1 MLAKNVKATR
11 AFRPPALSLTSI
23 ASMLAPTE
31 GGFVSR
37 KKAFPMQKKFLTIQS
52 KIALLAG
59 LCLLLVVGL
68 LMSLSLY
75 QTHKS
80 SQQVAEA
87 SSEMLAEAAKEHMQ
101 ALGKVQAMQV
111 QRTFMQT
118 HEFGQGLSRY
128 LLYLRQLQHQGT
140 LTRPQLRQ
148 ALSTQLH
155 QALIDK
161 PDLLGLYVIFEP
173 DALDGADSGFVD
185 KADLGSNE
193 TGRFSQYWVQGKPGE
208 LQAVIGD
215 EGLLANTEPG
225 PSGAPYNAF
234 YTCARDTRQ
243 ACVLEPYFDE
253 ASGSRK
259 LVTSVAFPLLE
270 NGKVIAVVGLD
281 INLAALQKNSEASA
295 LQLFDGHGQISIVS
309 PRGVISANSQDVSLL
324 GQPMDNAEVM
334 DALRQGQPKV
344 FVDPQQIKVLEPLAP
359 IAGAAPWGV
368 LVGVPQEVLLAPVIT
383 LQKDLD
389 ARGVQSTALEL
400 LLGGGSALLGLL
412 LIWYTAQRITRPLQV
427 LTRVMEDISLGEGD
441 LTRRLQVQSR
451 DEIGQLATA
460 FNRFVE
466 RIHQSMREV
475 SSAALGV
482 NQGARRVLDASN
494 SSLSNF
500 DDQSTRTNSVAAAIN
515 QLGAAAQEI
524 AHNASDASHQAS
536 SARQQAEDGRQV
548 VQRTIEVMN
557 ELSGKIRTSCA
568 NIEVLNDKTVNIGQ
582 ILEVIK
588 GISQQTNL
596 LALNA
601 AIEAARAGEA
611 GRGFAVVADEVR
623 SLAGRTQTSAL
634 EIQQMIEE
642 LQVGARDSVT
652 TMTES
657 QQHSE
662 ESVSIANLAGT
673 RLGSVTQRIGEI
685 DNVNQSVAAATE
697 EQTAVV
703 EALNVDITQ
712 INTLNQQG
720 VENLQSTLRACT
732 ELEQQAARLNQ
743 LVGSFRI

>member
-1 MLAKNVKATR
+1 MH
-11 AFRPPALSLTSI
+11 
-23 ASMLAPTE
+23 
-31 GGFVSR
+31 
-37 KKAFPMQKKFLTIQS
+37 KKFLTIQS
-52 KIALLAG
+52 KITLLAG

-68 LMSLSLY
+68 LMGLSLY
-75 QTHKS
+75 QTHQS
-80 SQQVAEA
+80 SQQVARA
-87 SSEMLAEAAKEHMQ
+87 SSEMLADAAKEHMQ

-128 LLYLRQLQHQGT
+128 LLYLRQLQHQGS
-140 LTRPQLRQ
+140 LTRQQLRQ
-148 ALSTQLH
+148 ELSTQLH

-173 DALDGADSGFVD
+173 DALDGADASFVD
-185 KADLGSNE
+185 QAATGSNE
-193 TGRFSQYWVQGKPGE
+193 TGRFSLYWVQSKPGE

-215 EGLLANTEPG
+215 ESLLANTSPG

-243 ACVLEPYFDE
+243 VCVLEPYFDE

-259 LVTSVAFPLLE
+259 LVTSIAFPLMD
-270 NGKVIAVVGLD
+270 NDKVIAVVGLD
-281 INLAALQKNSEASA
+281 INLAALQQNSEASA
-295 LQLFDGHGQISIVS
+295 HQLFDGNGQISIVS
-309 PRGVISANSQDVSLL
+309 PHGVISANSQDVSRL
-324 GQPMDNAEVM
+324 GQPLDSPDVM
-334 DALRQGQPKV
+334 DALRQGRPTV
-344 FVDPQQIKVLEPLAP
+344 FVDQQQIKVLEPLAP

-368 LVGVPQEVLLAPVIT
+368 LVGVPQEVLLAPVTT
-383 LQKDLD
+383 LQKELD
-389 ARGVQSTALEL
+389 AQGVQSTALEL

-412 LIWYTAQRITRPLQV
+412 LIWYTAFRITRPLQV

-441 LTRRLQVQSR
+441 LTRRLEVQSR

-466 RIHQSMREV
+466 RIHQSIREV

-482 NQGARRVLDASN
+482 NEVAKRVLLASN
-494 SSLSNF
+494 SSMSNF
-500 DDQSTRTNSVAAAIN
+500 DEQSTRTHSVAAAIN
-515 QLGAAAQEI
+515 ELGAAAQEI
-524 AHNASDASHQAS
+524 ASNASNASQQAS
-536 SARQQAEDGRQV
+536 AARQQAEDGRQV
-548 VQRTIEVMN
+548 VERTIQVMN
-557 ELSGKIRTSCA
+557 ELSGKISASCV

-662 ESVSIANLAGT
+662 ESVSIANLAGK

-685 DNVNQSVAAATE
+685 DSVNQSVAAATE

-703 EALNVDITQ
+703 EALNVDITE

-720 VENLQSTLRACT
+720 VENLHSTLQACT
-732 ELEQQAARLNQ
+732 ELERQADRLNQ

>member
-1 MLAKNVKATR
+1 MH
-11 AFRPPALSLTSI
+11 
-23 ASMLAPTE
+23 
-31 GGFVSR
+31 
-37 KKAFPMQKKFLTIQS
+37 KKFLTIQS

-68 LMSLSLY
+68 LMGLSLY
-75 QTHKS
+75 QTHQS
-80 SQQVAEA
+80 SQQVARA
-87 SSEMLAEAAKEHMQ
+87 SSEMLANAAREHMQ

-118 HEFGQGLSRY
+118 HEYGQGLSRY
-128 LLYLRQLQHQGT
+128 LLYLRQLQHQGN

-173 DALDGADSGFVD
+173 DALDGADASFVD
-185 KADLGSNE
+185 QAVMGSNE
-193 TGRFSQYWVQGKPGE
+193 TGRFSLYWVQSKPGE

-215 EGLLANTEPG
+215 EALLANTSPG

-234 YTCARDTRQ
+234 YTCARDSRK

-259 LVTSVAFPLLE
+259 LVTSIAFPLID

-281 INLAALQKNSEASA
+281 INLAALQQNSEASA
-295 LQLFDGHGQISIVS
+295 LQLFDGNGQISIVS
-309 PRGVISANSQDVSLL
+309 PRGVISANSQDVSRL
-324 GQPMDNAEVM
+324 GQPLENAEVM
-334 DALRQGQPKV
+334 DTLRQGQPKV
-344 FVDPQQIKVLEPLAP
+344 FVDRQQINVLEPLAP
-359 IAGAAPWGV
+359 IAGAVPWGV
-368 LVGVPQEVLLAPVIT
+368 LVGVPQDVLLAPVTT
-383 LQKDLD
+383 LQKALD
-389 ARGVQSTALEL
+389 AQGLQSTALEL
-400 LLGGGSALLGLL
+400 LLGGGSALLGLV
-412 LIWYTAQRITRPLQV
+412 LIWYAAYRITRPLQL

-441 LTRRLQVQSR
+441 LTRRLAVQSR

-466 RIHQSMREV
+466 RIHHSIREV
-475 SSAALGV
+475 SSAATGV
-482 NQGARRVLDASN
+482 NEGAKRVLLATH
-494 SSLSNF
+494 SSMSNF
-500 DDQSTRTNSVAAAIN
+500 DEQSIRTNSVAAAIN
-515 QLGAAAQEI
+515 ELGAAAQEI
-524 AHNASDASHQAS
+524 ATNASDASQQAS
-536 SARQQAEDGRQV
+536 AARQQAEDGRQV
-548 VQRTIEVMN
+548 VERTIQVMN
-557 ELSGKIRTSCA
+557 ELSGKISASCV
-568 NIEVLNDKTVNIGQ
+568 NIEVLNSKTVNIGQ

-623 SLAGRTQTSAL
+623 SLAGRTQTSAA
-634 EIQQMIEE
+634 EIQQMIEA
-642 LQVGARDSVT
+642 LQIGARESVT

-662 ESVSIANLAGT
+662 ESVNIANLAGK

-697 EQTAVV
+697 EQTSVV
-703 EALNVDITQ
+703 EALNVDITE

-732 ELEQQAARLNQ
+732 ELEREAGRLNQ

>member
-1 MLAKNVKATR
+1 MH
-11 AFRPPALSLTSI
+11 
-23 ASMLAPTE
+23 
-31 GGFVSR
+31 
-37 KKAFPMQKKFLTIQS
+37 KKFLTIQS

-68 LMSLSLY
+68 LMGLSLY
-75 QTHKS
+75 QTHQS
-80 SQQVAEA
+80 SQQVARA
-87 SSEMLAEAAKEHMQ
+87 SSEMLANAAREHMQ

-118 HEFGQGLSRY
+118 HEYGQGLSRY
-128 LLYLRQLQHQGT
+128 LLYLRQLQHEGN

-173 DALDGADSGFVD
+173 DALDGADASFVNQ
-185 KADLGSNE
+185 ASMGSNE
-193 TGRFSQYWVQGKPGE
+193 TGRFSQYWVQSKPGE

-215 EGLLANTEPG
+215 EALLANTSPG

-234 YTCARDTRQ
+234 YTCARDSRK

-259 LVTSVAFPLLE
+259 LVTSIAFPLMD
-270 NGKVIAVVGLD
+270 NDKVIAVVGLD
-281 INLAALQKNSEASA
+281 INLAALQQNSVASA
-295 LQLFDGHGQISIVS
+295 LQLFDGNGQISIVS
-309 PRGVISANSQDVSLL
+309 PRGVISANSQDVTRL
-324 GQPMDNAEVM
+324 GQPLENAEVM
-334 DALRQGQPKV
+334 DTLRQGSPKV
-344 FVDPQQIKVLEPLAP
+344 FVDRQQINVLEPLAP
-359 IAGAAPWGV
+359 IAGAVPWGV
-368 LVGVPQEVLLAPVIT
+368 LVGVPQEVLLAPVTT
-383 LQKDLD
+383 LQNELD
-389 ARGVQSTALEL
+389 AQGVQSTALEL

-412 LIWYTAQRITRPLQV
+412 LIWYTAQRITRPLLV

-466 RIHQSMREV
+466 RIHKSIREV
-475 SSAALGV
+475 SSAAQGV
-482 NQGARRVLDASN
+482 NEGARRVLDASN

-500 DDQSTRTNSVAAAIN
+500 DDQSSRTNSVAAAIN

-524 AHNASDASHQAS
+524 ALNASDASQQAS
-536 SARQQAEDGRQV
+536 SARQQTEDGRQV

-557 ELSGKIRTSCA
+557 DLSGKISESCA
-568 NIEVLNDKTVNIGQ
+568 NIEALNDKTVNIGQ

-623 SLAGRTQTSAL
+623 SLAGRTQTSTL

-642 LQVGARDSVT
+642 LQVGARESVT

-657 QQHSE
+657 QRHSE
-662 ESVSIANLAGT
+662 ESVSIANLAGS
-673 RLGSVTQRIGEI
+673 RLDSVTQRIGEI
-685 DNVNQSVAAATE
+685 DIVNQSVAAATE

-703 EALNVDITQ
+703 EALNVDITR

-732 ELEQQAARLNQ
+732 ELEQQARRLNQ
-743 LVGSFRI
+743 LVGSFRT

>member
-1 MLAKNVKATR
+1 
-11 AFRPPALSLTSI
+11 
-23 ASMLAPTE
+23 
-31 GGFVSR
+31 
-37 KKAFPMQKKFLTIQS
+37 MQKKFLTIQS

-68 LMSLSLY
+68 LMGLSLY

-80 SQQVAEA
+80 SRQVAEA
-87 SSEMLAEAAKEHMQ
+87 SSEMLADAAKEHMQ

-128 LLYLRQLQHQGT
+128 LLYLRQLRHQGT

-173 DALDGADSGFVD
+173 DALDGADAGFVD

-193 TGRFSQYWVQGKPGE
+193 TGRFSLYWVQSKPGE

-309 PRGVISANSQDVSLL
+309 PRGVISANSQDVSRL
-324 GQPMDNAEVM
+324 GQPMDSAEVM
-334 DALRQGQPKV
+334 DTLRQGQPKV

-368 LVGVPQEVLLAPVIT
+368 LVGVPQDVLLAPVT
-383 LQKDLD
+383 SLQKQLD
-389 ARGVQSTALEL
+389 AQGVQSTALEL

-466 RIHQSMREV
+466 RIHQTIREV

-482 NQGARRVLDASN
+482 NEGARRVLEASN

-500 DDQSTRTNSVAAAIN
+500 DDQSTRTNTVAAAIN

-524 AHNASDASHQAS
+524 AHNASDASLQAS
-536 SARQQAEDGRQV
+536 NARQQAEDGRQV

-557 ELSGKIRTSCA
+557 ALSGKIRASCTH
-568 NIEVLNDKTVNIGQ
+568 IEVLNDKTVNIGL

-703 EALNVDITQ
+703 EALNVDIIQ

>member
-1 MLAKNVKATR
+1 MH
-11 AFRPPALSLTSI
+11 
-23 ASMLAPTE
+23 
-31 GGFVSR
+31 
-37 KKAFPMQKKFLTIQS
+37 KKILTIQS

-68 LMSLSLY
+68 LMGLSLY
-75 QTHKS
+75 QTHQS
-80 SQQVAEA
+80 SQQVAQA
-87 SSEMLAEAAKEHMQ
+87 SSEMLANAAKEHMQ
-101 ALGKVQAMQV
+101 ALGKLQALQV

-118 HEFGQGLSRY
+118 HEYGQGLSRY
-128 LLYLRQLQHQGT
+128 LLYLRQLRYQGS
-140 LTRPQLRQ
+140 LTRQQLRQ
-148 ALSTQLH
+148 ELSTQLR
-155 QALIDK
+155 QSLIDK

-173 DALDGADSGFVD
+173 NELDGADAGFVD
-185 KADLGSNE
+185 QAALGSNE
-193 TGRFSQYWVQGKPGE
+193 TGRFSLYWVQNKPGE

-215 EGLLANTEPG
+215 ESLLANTAPG

-234 YTCARDTRQ
+234 YTCARDTQ
-243 ACVLEPYFDE
+243 KTCVLEPYFDE

-259 LVTSVAFPLLE
+259 WVTSIAFPLME

-281 INLAALQKNSEASA
+281 INLAALQHNSETSA

-309 PRGVISANSQDVSLL
+309 PHGVISANSQDVSRL
-324 GQPMDNAEVM
+324 GQPISTVMPDGSEVM
-334 DALRQGQPKV
+334 DALRQGQTKV
-344 FVDPQQIKVLEPLAP
+344 FVDPQQIKVLEPLPP

-368 LVGVPQEVLLAPVIT
+368 LVGVPQEVLLAPVNT
-383 LQKDLD
+383 MQHELD
-389 ARGVQSTALEL
+389 AQGAQSTMREL

-412 LIWYTAQRITRPLQV
+412 LIWYTAFRITRPLQV

-441 LTRRLQVQSR
+441 LTRRLEVQSR

-466 RIHQSMREV
+466 RIHQSIREV
-475 SSAALGV
+475 SSAAIGV
-482 NQGARRVLDASN
+482 NEVAKRVLEASH
-494 SSLSNF
+494 SSMSNF
-500 DDQSTRTNSVAAAIN
+500 DEQSVRTNSVASAIN
-515 QLGAAAQEI
+515 ELGAAAQEI
-524 AHNASDASHQAS
+524 ANNASDASQQAS
-536 SARQQAEDGRQV
+536 AARQQGQDGRQV
-548 VQRTIEVMN
+548 LERTIQLMN
-557 ELSGKIRTSCA
+557 ELSAKISKSCA
-568 NIEVLNDKTVNIGQ
+568 NIEVLNGKTVNIGK

-623 SLAGRTQTSAL
+623 SLAYRTQDSAQ

-662 ESVSIANLAGT
+662 ESVSIANLAGE
-673 RLGSVTQRIGEI
+673 RLGSVTQRISDI

-703 EALNVDITQ
+703 EALNVDITE

-720 VENLQSTLRACT
+720 VENLQSTLQACT
-732 ELEQQAARLNQ
+732 ELEQQADRLNQ

>member
-1 MLAKNVKATR
+1 
-11 AFRPPALSLTSI
+11 
-23 ASMLAPTE
+23 
-31 GGFVSR
+31 
-37 KKAFPMQKKFLTIQS
+37 MQKRFLTIQS

-68 LMSLSLY
+68 LMGLSLY

-80 SQQVAEA
+80 SQQVAAA
-87 SSEMLAEAAKEHMQ
+87 SGDMLADAAKEHMQ

-128 LLYLRQLQHQGT
+128 LLYLRQLQHQGH
-140 LTRPQLRQ
+140 LSRQQLRQ
-148 ALSTQLH
+148 ELSTQLH

-173 DALDGADSGFVD
+173 DALDGADAGFAD

-193 TGRFSQYWVQGKPGE
+193 TGRFSLYWVQSKPGE

-295 LQLFDGHGQISIVS
+295 LELFDGHGQISIVS
-309 PRGVISANSQDVSLL
+309 PRGVISADSQDINRL
-324 GQPMDNAEVM
+324 GQPMDNTEVM

-344 FVDPQQIKVLEPLAP
+344 FVDPQQIKVLEPLPP

-368 LVGVPQEVLLAPVIT
+368 LVGVPQDVLLAPVTT
-383 LQKDLD
+383 LQKELD
-389 ARGVQSTALEL
+389 AQGVQSTALEL

-466 RIHQSMREV
+466 RIHHSIREV

-482 NQGARRVLDASN
+482 NEGARRVLDASN

-500 DDQSTRTNSVAAAIN
+500 DDQSSRTNSVAAAIN

-536 SARQQAEDGRQV
+536 AARQQAEDGRQV

-557 ELSGKIRTSCA
+557 ELSGKISASCA

-623 SLAGRTQTSAL
+623 SLAGRTQASAQ

-642 LQVGARDSVT
+642 LQVGARDSVI

-662 ESVSIANLAGT
+662 ESVTIANLAGT

-720 VENLQSTLRACT
+720 VENLQATLRACT
-732 ELEQQAARLNQ
+732 ELEQQAGRLNQ

>member
-1 MLAKNVKATR
+1 MHN
-11 AFRPPALSLTSI
+11 
-23 ASMLAPTE
+23 
-31 GGFVSR
+31 
-37 KKAFPMQKKFLTIQS
+37 KFLTIQS

-59 LCLLLVVGL
+59 LCLLLVVAL
-68 LMSLSLY
+68 LMGLALY
-75 QTHKS
+75 QSHES
-80 SQQVAEA
+80 RQQVAQA
-87 SSEMLAEAAKEHMQ
+87 SSDMLADAAREHMQ

-111 QRTFMQT
+111 QRTFNQT
-118 HEFGQGLSRY
+118 QEYGQGLSRY

-140 LTRPQLRQ
+140 LTRQQLRQELNTQLRQ
-148 ALSTQLH
+148 ALNE
-155 QALIDK
+155 K
-161 PDLLGLYVIFEP
+161 PDMLGLYVIFEP
-173 DALDGADSGFVD
+173 DALDGDDTAFID

-193 TGRFSQYWVQGKPGE
+193 KGRFSVYWVQGKPGE

-234 YTCARDTRQ
+234 YTCARDSRQ

-259 LVTSVAFPLLE
+259 LVTSIAFPLLD

-281 INLAALQKNSEASA
+281 INLAALQQNSEASA
-295 LQLFDGHGQISIVS
+295 RQLFDGQGQISIVS
-309 PRGVISANSQDVSLL
+309 PRGVISADSRDMARL
-324 GQPMDNAEVM
+324 GQTLDNNEVM
-334 DALRQGQPKV
+334 AALRQGQPKV
-344 FVDPQQIKVLEPLAP
+344 FADRQQIEVLEPLAP
-359 IAGAAPWGV
+359 IAGSAPWGV
-368 LVGVPQEVLLAPVIT
+368 LVGVPQDALLAPVTT
-383 LQKDLD
+383 LQSHLEV
-389 ARGVQSTALEL
+389 RGVQSTALSL
-400 LLGGGSALLGLL
+400 LLGGGSALLGLT
-412 LIWYTAQRITRPLQV
+412 LIWYAAYRITRPLQV

-441 LTRRLQVQSR
+441 LTRRLTVQSR

-466 RIHQSMREV
+466 RIHHSIREV

-482 NQGARRVLDASN
+482 NEGAKRVLLASN
-494 SSLSNF
+494 SSLSNV
-500 DDQSTRTNSVAAAIN
+500 DEQSTRTNSVAAAIN

-524 AHNASDASHQAS
+524 AHNASDASQQAS
-536 SARQQAEDGRQV
+536 AARQQAEDGRQV
-548 VQRTIEVMN
+548 VERTIEVMN
-557 ELSGKIRTSCA
+557 ELSAKISDSCA
-568 NIEVLNDKTVNIGQ
+568 NIEVLNTKTVDIGQ

-623 SLAGRTQTSAL
+623 SLAGRTQTSAAQ
-634 EIQQMIEE
+634 IQQMIEA
-642 LQVGARDSVT
+642 LQIGARESVS

-662 ESVSIANLAGT
+662 QSVTIANLAGT

-697 EQTAVV
+697 EQTSVV
-703 EALNVDITQ
+703 EALNVDITE
-712 INTLNQQG
+712 INTLNQRG

-732 ELEQQAARLNQ
+732 ELEREAGRLHE

>member
-1 MLAKNVKATR
+1 MH
-11 AFRPPALSLTSI
+11 
-23 ASMLAPTE
+23 
-31 GGFVSR
+31 
-37 KKAFPMQKKFLTIQS
+37 KKFLTIQS

-68 LMSLSLY
+68 LMGLSLY
-75 QTHKS
+75 QTHRS

-87 SSEMLAEAAKEHMQ
+87 SSEMLANAAKEHMQ

-118 HEFGQGLSRY
+118 HEYGQGLSRY
-128 LLYLRQLQHQGT
+128 LLYLRQLQHQGN

-148 ALSTQLH
+148 ELSTQLH

-173 DALDGADSGFVD
+173 DALDGADAGFVD
-185 KADLGSNE
+185 QAAMGSNE
-193 TGRFSQYWVQGKPGE
+193 TGRFSLYWVQSKPGE

-215 EGLLANTEPG
+215 EALLANTSPG

-234 YTCARDTRQ
+234 YTCARDTRK

-259 LVTSVAFPLLE
+259 LVTGIAFPLLDHD
-270 NGKVIAVVGLD
+270 KVIAVVGLD
-281 INLAALQKNSEASA
+281 INLAALQQNSEVSA
-295 LQLFDGHGQISIVS
+295 LQLFDGNGQISIVS
-309 PRGVISANSQDVSLL
+309 PRGVISANSQDVSRL
-324 GQPMDNAEVM
+324 GQPLDNVEVM
-334 DALRQGQPKV
+334 DTLRQGQPKV
-344 FVDPQQIKVLEPLAP
+344 FVDQQQIKVLEPLAP
-359 IAGAAPWGV
+359 IVDAAPWGV
-368 LVGVPQEVLLAPVIT
+368 LVGVPQNVLLAPVTT
-383 LQKDLD
+383 LQQELD
-389 ARGVQSTALEL
+389 AQAVRSTALEL
-400 LLGGGSALLGLL
+400 LLGGGSALLGLV
-412 LIWYTAQRITRPLQV
+412 LIWYAAYRITRPLQL
-427 LTRVMEDISLGEGD
+427 LTRVMEDISRGEGD
-441 LTRRLQVQSR
+441 LTRRLAVQSR

-466 RIHQSMREV
+466 RIHHSIREV

-482 NQGARRVLDASN
+482 NEGAKRVLLASN
-494 SSLSNF
+494 ASLSNF
-500 DDQSTRTNSVAAAIN
+500 DEQSTRTNSVAAAIN
-515 QLGAAAQEI
+515 ELGAAAQEI
-524 AHNASDASHQAS
+524 ANNASDASQQAS
-536 SARQQAEDGRQV
+536 AARQQAEDGRQV
-548 VQRTIEVMN
+548 VERTIEVMN
-557 ELSGKIRTSCA
+557 ELSGKISASCV
-568 NIEVLNDKTVNIGQ
+568 NIEALNSKTVNIGQ

-623 SLAGRTQTSAL
+623 SLAGRTQTSAA
-634 EIQQMIEE
+634 EIQQMIEA
-642 LQVGARDSVT
+642 LQVGARESVT

-697 EQTAVV
+697 EQTSVV
-703 EALNVDITQ
+703 EALNVDITE

-720 VENLQSTLRACT
+720 VENLQSTLQACT
-732 ELEQQAARLNQ
+732 ELEREAGRLNQ

>member
-1 MLAKNVKATR
+1 
-11 AFRPPALSLTSI
+11 
-23 ASMLAPTE
+23 
-31 GGFVSR
+31 
-37 KKAFPMQKKFLTIQS
+37 MQKKFLTIQS

-80 SQQVAEA
+80 SQQVAQA
-87 SSEMLAEAAKEHMQ
+87 SSEMLADAGKEHMQ

-140 LTRPQLRQ
+140 LTRQQLRQ
-148 ALSTQLH
+148 ELSTQLH

-173 DALDGADSGFVD
+173 DALDGADASFAD

-193 TGRFSQYWVQGKPGE
+193 TGRFSLYWVQSKPGE

-215 EGLLANTEPG
+215 EGLLKNTEPG

-309 PRGVISANSQDVSLL
+309 PRGVISANSQDVSRL
-324 GQPMDNAEVM
+324 GQPMDSAEVM
-334 DALRQGQPKV
+334 DALRRGLGQGQSKV

-359 IAGAAPWGV
+359 IAGATPWGV
-368 LVGVPQEVLLAPVIT
+368 LVGVPQEVLLAPVTT
-383 LQKDLD
+383 LQKELD
-389 ARGVQSTALEL
+389 AQGVQSTALEL

-466 RIHQSMREV
+466 RIHQSIREV

-500 DDQSTRTNSVAAAIN
+500 DDQSARTNSVAAAIN

-536 SARQQAEDGRQV
+536 AARQQAEDGRQV

-557 ELSGKIRTSCA
+557 ELSGKISASCA

-623 SLAGRTQTSAL
+623 SLAGRTQASAL

-642 LQVGARDSVT
+642 LQVGARNSVT

-662 ESVSIANLAGT
+662 QSVNIANLAGT

-732 ELEQQAARLNQ
+732 ALEQQAGRLNQ
-743 LVGSFRI
+743 LVGSFRL

>member
-1 MLAKNVKATR
+1 MH
-11 AFRPPALSLTSI
+11 
-23 ASMLAPTE
+23 
-31 GGFVSR
+31 
-37 KKAFPMQKKFLTIQS
+37 KKFLTIQS

-68 LMSLSLY
+68 LMGLSLY
-75 QTHKS
+75 QTHRS

-87 SSEMLAEAAKEHMQ
+87 SSEMLANAAKEHMQ

-118 HEFGQGLSRY
+118 HEYGQGLSRY
-128 LLYLRQLQHQGT
+128 LLYLRQLQHQGN

-148 ALSTQLH
+148 ELSTQLH

-173 DALDGADSGFVD
+173 DALDGADAGFVD
-185 KADLGSNE
+185 QAAMGSNE
-193 TGRFSQYWVQGKPGE
+193 TGRFSLYWVQSKPGE

-215 EGLLANTEPG
+215 EALLANTSPG

-234 YTCARDTRQ
+234 YTCARDTRK

-259 LVTSVAFPLLE
+259 LVTSIAFPLLDHD
-270 NGKVIAVVGLD
+270 KVIAVVGLD
-281 INLAALQKNSEASA
+281 INLAALQQNSEASA
-295 LQLFDGHGQISIVS
+295 LQLFDSNGQISIVS
-309 PRGVISANSQDVSLL
+309 PRGVISANSQDVSRL
-324 GQPMDNAEVM
+324 GQPLDNVEVM
-334 DALRQGQPKV
+334 DTLRQGQPKV
-344 FVDPQQIKVLEPLAP
+344 FVDQQQIKVLEPLAP
-359 IAGAAPWGV
+359 IVGAAPWGV
-368 LVGVPQEVLLAPVIT
+368 LVGVPQNVLLAPVTT
-383 LQKDLD
+383 LQQELD
-389 ARGVQSTALEL
+389 AQAVRSTALEL
-400 LLGGGSALLGLL
+400 LLGGGSALLGLV
-412 LIWYTAQRITRPLQV
+412 LIWYAAYRITRPLQL

-441 LTRRLQVQSR
+441 LTRRLAVQSR

-466 RIHQSMREV
+466 RIHHSIREV

-482 NQGARRVLDASN
+482 NEGAKRVLLASN
-494 SSLSNF
+494 ASLSNF
-500 DDQSTRTNSVAAAIN
+500 DEQSTRTNSVAAAIN
-515 QLGAAAQEI
+515 ELGAAAQEI
-524 AHNASDASHQAS
+524 ANNASDASQQAS
-536 SARQQAEDGRQV
+536 AARQQAEDGRQV
-548 VQRTIEVMN
+548 VERTIEVMN
-557 ELSGKIRTSCA
+557 ELSGKISASCV
-568 NIEVLNDKTVNIGQ
+568 NIEALNSKTVNIGQ

-623 SLAGRTQTSAL
+623 SLAGRTQTSAA
-634 EIQQMIEE
+634 EIQQMIEA
-642 LQVGARDSVT
+642 LQVGARESVT

-697 EQTAVV
+697 EQTSVV
-703 EALNVDITQ
+703 EALNVDITE

-720 VENLQSTLRACT
+720 VENLQSTLQACT
-732 ELEQQAARLNQ
+732 ELEREAGRLNQ

>member
-1 MLAKNVKATR
+1 MHKT
-11 AFRPPALSLTSI
+11 
-23 ASMLAPTE
+23 
-31 GGFVSR
+31 
-37 KKAFPMQKKFLTIQS
+37 FLTIQS

-68 LMSLSLY
+68 LMGLSLY

-80 SQQVAEA
+80 SQQVAQA
-87 SSEMLAEAAKEHMQ
+87 SSEMLADAAKEHMQ
-101 ALGKVQAMQV
+101 ALSKVQAMQV

-140 LTRPQLRQ
+140 LPRQQLRQ
-148 ALSTQLH
+148 ELTTQLH
-155 QALIDK
+155 QALIVK

-173 DALDGADSGFVD
+173 DALDGADAGFVNNT
-185 KADLGSNE
+185 DLGSNE
-193 TGRFSQYWVQGKPGE
+193 KGRFSLYWVQSKPGE

-281 INLAALQKNSEASA
+281 LNLAALQKNSETSA
-295 LQLFDGHGQISIVS
+295 QQLFDGHGQISIVS
-309 PRGVISANSQDVSLL
+309 PRGVISANSHDVSRL
-324 GQPMDNAEVM
+324 GQPMDSTDVM
-334 DALRQGQPKV
+334 DALHQGQPKV

-368 LVGVPQEVLLAPVIT
+368 LVGVPQEVLLAPVTT
-383 LQKDLD
+383 LQKELD
-389 ARGVQSTALEL
+389 AQGVQSTALEL

-482 NQGARRVLDASN
+482 NQGARRVLEASN

-524 AHNASDASHQAS
+524 AHNASDASQQAS
-536 SARQQAEDGRQV
+536 NARQQAEDGRQV
-548 VQRTIEVMN
+548 VERTIEVMN

-568 NIEVLNDKTVNIGQ
+568 NIEVLNGKTVNIGQ

-662 ESVSIANLAGT
+662 ESVNIANLAGT

>member
-1 MLAKNVKATR
+1 MHRT
-11 AFRPPALSLTSI
+11 
-23 ASMLAPTE
+23 
-31 GGFVSR
+31 
-37 KKAFPMQKKFLTIQS
+37 FLTIQS

-68 LMSLSLY
+68 LMGLSLY

-80 SQQVAEA
+80 SQQVAQA
-87 SSEMLAEAAKEHMQ
+87 SGDMLANAAREHMQ
-101 ALGKVQAMQV
+101 ALGTVQAMQV

-118 HEFGQGLSRY
+118 HEYGQGLSRY
-128 LLYLRQLQHQGT
+128 LLYLRQLQQQGS
-140 LTRPQLRQ
+140 LTRQQLRQ
-148 ALSTQLH
+148 ELSTQLH

-173 DALDGADSGFVD
+173 GGLDGADADFVNQTE
-185 KADLGSNE
+185 LGSNE
-193 TGRFSQYWVQGKPGE
+193 TGRFALYWVQSKPGE

-259 LVTSVAFPLLE
+259 LVTSVAFPLME

-281 INLAALQKNSEASA
+281 INLAALQQNSEASA
-295 LQLFDGHGQISIVS
+295 RELFDGNGQISIVS
-309 PRGVISANSQDVSLL
+309 PRGVISANSQDVGRL
-324 GQPMDNAEVM
+324 GQPMDNVEVM
-334 DALRQGQPKV
+334 DSLRQGQPTV
-344 FVDPQQIKVLEPLAP
+344 FVDARQITVLEPLSP

-368 LVGVPQEVLLAPVIT
+368 LVGVPQNVLLAPVTT
-383 LQKDLD
+383 LQKELD
-389 ARGVQSTALEL
+389 VQGVQSTALEL
-400 LLGGGSALLGLL
+400 LLGGGSALLGLM

-466 RIHQSMREV
+466 RIHHSIREV

-482 NQGARRVLDASN
+482 NEGARRVLDASN

-524 AHNASDASHQAS
+524 AHNASDASQQAS

-557 ELSGKIRTSCA
+557 ELSGKISASCA

-623 SLAGRTQTSAL
+623 SLAGRTQASAL

-642 LQVGARDSVT
+642 LQVGARESVT

-657 QQHSE
+657 QRHSE
-662 ESVSIANLAGT
+662 ESVTIANLAGS

-703 EALNVDITQ
+703 EALNVDIIQ

-720 VENLQSTLRACT
+720 VENLQATLRACT
-732 ELEQQAARLNQ
+732 ELEQQAGRLNQ

>member
-1 MLAKNVKATR
+1 
-11 AFRPPALSLTSI
+11 
-23 ASMLAPTE
+23 
-31 GGFVSR
+31 
-37 KKAFPMQKKFLTIQS
+37 MQKKFLTIQS

-68 LMSLSLY
+68 LMGLSLY
-75 QTHKS
+75 QTHQS

-87 SSEMLAEAAKEHMQ
+87 SSEMLANAAKEHMQ

-118 HEFGQGLSRY
+118 HEYGQGLSRY
-128 LLYLRQLQHQGT
+128 LLYLRQLQHQGH

-148 ALSTQLH
+148 ELSTQLR

-185 KADLGSNE
+185 QAAMGSNE
-193 TGRFSQYWVQGKPGE
+193 TGRFSLYWVQSKPGE

-215 EGLLANTEPG
+215 EGLLANTSPG

-234 YTCARDTRQ
+234 YTCARDTAK

-259 LVTSVAFPLLE
+259 LVTSIAFPLMD

-281 INLAALQKNSEASA
+281 INLAALQQNSEASA
-295 LQLFDGHGQISIVS
+295 RQLFDGNGQISIVS
-309 PRGVISANSQDVSLL
+309 PRGVISANSQDVSRL
-324 GQPMDNAEVM
+324 GQPLDNAEVM
-334 DALRQGQPKV
+334 DTLRQGQPKV
-344 FVDPQQIKVLEPLAP
+344 FVDSQQIKVLEPLAP

-368 LVGVPQEVLLAPVIT
+368 LVGVPQDVLLAPVTT
-383 LQKDLD
+383 LQKELD
-389 ARGVQSTALEL
+389 AQGVQSTALEL
-400 LLGGGSALLGLL
+400 LLGGGSALLGLA
-412 LIWYTAQRITRPLQV
+412 LIWYAAYRITRPLQL

-441 LTRRLQVQSR
+441 LTRRLTVQSR

-466 RIHQSMREV
+466 RIHHSIREV

-482 NQGARRVLDASN
+482 NEGAKRVLSASN
-494 SSLSNF
+494 SSMSNF
-500 DDQSTRTNSVAAAIN
+500 DEQSTRTNSVAAAIN

-524 AHNASDASHQAS
+524 ATNASDASQQAS
-536 SARQQAEDGRQV
+536 AARQQAEDGRQV
-548 VQRTIEVMN
+548 VERTIQVMN
-557 ELSGKIRTSCA
+557 ELSGKISASCA
-568 NIEVLNDKTVNIGQ
+568 NIEVLNTKTVNIGQ

-623 SLAGRTQTSAL
+623 SLAGRTQTSAA

-642 LQVGARDSVT
+642 LQVGARESVT

-657 QQHSE
+657 QHHSQ

-697 EQTAVV
+697 EQTSVV
-703 EALNVDITQ
+703 EALNVDITE

-732 ELEQQAARLNQ
+732 ELEREAGRLNQ

>member
-1 MLAKNVKATR
+1 MHRT
-11 AFRPPALSLTSI
+11 
-23 ASMLAPTE
+23 
-31 GGFVSR
+31 
-37 KKAFPMQKKFLTIQS
+37 FLTIQS

-68 LMSLSLY
+68 LMGLSLY

-80 SQQVAEA
+80 SQQVAQA
-87 SSEMLAEAAKEHMQ
+87 SGDMLANAAREHMQ
-101 ALGKVQAMQV
+101 ALGTVQAMQV

-118 HEFGQGLSRY
+118 HEYGQGLSRY
-128 LLYLRQLQHQGT
+128 LLYLRQLQQQGS
-140 LTRPQLRQ
+140 LTRQQLRQ
-148 ALSTQLH
+148 ELSTQLH

-173 DALDGADSGFVD
+173 GGLDGADADFVYQ
-185 KADLGSNE
+185 AGLGSNE
-193 TGRFSQYWVQGKPGE
+193 TGRFSQYWVQSKPGE

-259 LVTSVAFPLLE
+259 LVTSVAFPLME

-281 INLAALQKNSEASA
+281 INLAALQQNSEASA
-295 LQLFDGHGQISIVS
+295 RELFDGNGQISIVS
-309 PRGVISANSQDVSLL
+309 PRGVISANSQDVGRL

-334 DALRQGQPKV
+334 DSLRQGQPKV
-344 FVDPQQIKVLEPLAP
+344 FVDARQIKVLEPLSP

-368 LVGVPQEVLLAPVIT
+368 LVGVPQNVLLAPVTT
-383 LQKDLD
+383 LQKELD
-389 ARGVQSTALEL
+389 AQGVQSTALEL

-466 RIHQSMREV
+466 RIHHSIREV

-482 NQGARRVLDASN
+482 NEGARRVLDASN

-524 AHNASDASHQAS
+524 AHNASDASQQAS

-557 ELSGKIRTSCA
+557 ELSGKISASCA

-623 SLAGRTQTSAL
+623 SLAGRTQASAL

-642 LQVGARDSVT
+642 LQVGARESVT

-657 QQHSE
+657 QRHSE
-662 ESVSIANLAGT
+662 ESVTIANLAGS

-703 EALNVDITQ
+703 EALNVDIIQ

-720 VENLQSTLRACT
+720 VENLQATLRACT
-732 ELEQQAARLNQ
+732 ELEQQAGRLNQ

>member
-1 MLAKNVKATR
+1 MHLN
-11 AFRPPALSLTSI
+11 L
-23 ASMLAPTE
+23 
-31 GGFVSR
+31 
-37 KKAFPMQKKFLTIQS
+37 LTIRR
-52 KIALLAG
+52 KITLLAG
-59 LCLLLVVGL
+59 LCLVLVVAL
-68 LMSLSLY
+68 LMGLSLY
-75 QTHKS
+75 QTHQS
-80 SQQVAEA
+80 SQHVATA
-87 SSEMLAEAAKEHMQ
+87 SGEMLAKAAREHMQ
-101 ALGKVQAMQV
+101 ALGNVQAMHV

-118 HEFGQGLSRY
+118 HEYGQGLSRY
-128 LLYLRQLQHQGT
+128 LLYLRQLQQQGR
-140 LTRPQLRQ
+140 LDRAQLRQ
-148 ALSTQLH
+148 QLSDQLH

-173 DALDGADSGFVD
+173 DALDGGDAGF
-185 KADLGSNE
+185 ANQAELGSNE
-193 TGRFSQYWVQGKPGE
+193 TGRFAQYWVQGKPGE

-215 EGLLANTEPG
+215 EGLLANTAPG

-234 YTCARDTRQ
+234 YTCARDSRQ

-253 ASGSRK
+253 ASGTRK
-259 LVTSVAFPLLE
+259 LVTSIAFPLLE

-281 INLAALQKNSEASA
+281 INLAALQQNSEASA
-295 LQLFDGHGQISIVS
+295 RQLFDGSGQISIIS
-309 PRGVISANSQDVSLL
+309 PRGVISANSQDASRL
-324 GQPMDNAEVM
+324 GQPMDNREVL
-334 DALRQGQPKV
+334 DSLKQGQATV
-344 FVDPQQIKVLEPLAP
+344 LVDAQQIKVLEPLAP
-359 IAGAAPWGV
+359 IPGAAPWGV
-368 LVGVPQEVLLAPVIT
+368 LVGVPQGVLLAPVT
-383 LQKDLD
+383 SLRTALD
-389 ARGVQSTALEL
+389 DQAVKSTVLEL

-412 LIWYTAQRITRPLQV
+412 LIGYTAQRITGPLQE

-441 LTRRLQVQSR
+441 LTRRLHVQSR

-466 RIHQSMREV
+466 RIQQSMREV
-475 SSAALGV
+475 SSAAQGV
-482 NQGARRVLDASN
+482 NAGAQRVLLASN
-494 SSLSNF
+494 SSLENF
-500 DDQSTRTNSVAAAIN
+500 DDQSSRTSSVAAAIN

-524 AHNASDASHQAS
+524 ARNASDASHQAS
-536 SARQQAEDGRQV
+536 NARQQAEDGRQV
-548 VQRTIEVMN
+548 VQRTIEVMH
-557 ELSGKIRTSCA
+557 ELSGKISASCA
-568 NIEVLNDKTVNIGQ
+568 NIEVLNDKTVDIGQ

-634 EIQQMIEE
+634 EIQQMIEA
-642 LQVGARDSVT
+642 LQIGAQQSVA

-662 ESVSIANLAGT
+662 ESVNIANLAGT

-703 EALNVDITQ
+703 EALNVDIIQ

-720 VENLQSTLRACT
+720 VENLQATLRACT
-732 ELEQQAARLNQ
+732 ELEQQAGRLNQ

>member
-1 MLAKNVKATR
+1 MHR
-11 AFRPPALSLTSI
+11 
-23 ASMLAPTE
+23 
-31 GGFVSR
+31 
-37 KKAFPMQKKFLTIQS
+37 KFLTIQS
-52 KIALLAG
+52 KITLLAG
-59 LCLLLVVGL
+59 LCLVLVVGL
-68 LMSLSLY
+68 LMGLSLY
-75 QTHKS
+75 QTHQS
-80 SQQVAEA
+80 SQQVARA
-87 SSEMLAEAAKEHMQ
+87 SSDMLADAAKEHMQ

-128 LLYLRQLQHQGT
+128 LLYLRQLQQQGT
-140 LTRPQLRQ
+140 LTRPQLRHE
-148 ALSTQLH
+148 LSTQLQ

-173 DALDGADSGFVD
+173 DALDGADAGFAA
-185 KADLGSNE
+185 KPDLGSNE
-193 TGRFSQYWVQGKPGE
+193 TGRFSLYWVQSKPGE

-295 LQLFDGHGQISIVS
+295 LQLFDGQGQISIVS
-309 PRGVISANSQDVSLL
+309 PRGVISASSQDADRH
-324 GQPMDNAEVM
+324 GHPMDNAQVM
-334 DALRQGQPKV
+334 DAQRQGQPKV
-344 FVDPQQIKVLEPLAP
+344 FVDPQQIKVLEPLPP

-368 LVGVPQEVLLAPVIT
+368 LVGVPQAVLLAPVAS
-383 LQKDLD
+383 LQQQLD
-389 ARGVQSTALEL
+389 AQGMQSTALEL

-412 LIWYTAQRITRPLQV
+412 LIGYAARRITRPLQV

-466 RIHQSMREV
+466 RIHQSIREV

-482 NQGARRVLDASN
+482 NEGARRVLDASH

-500 DDQSTRTNSVAAAIN
+500 DDQASRTNSVAAAIN

-524 AHNASDASHQAS
+524 AHNACGASQQAS
-536 SARQQAEDGRQV
+536 CARQQAEDGRQV

-557 ELSGKIRTSCA
+557 ELSGKISASCS

-623 SLAGRTQTSAL
+623 SLAGRTQASAL
-634 EIQQMIEE
+634 QIQQMIEE

-662 ESVSIANLAGT
+662 ESVTIANLAGT
-673 RLGSVTQRIGEI
+673 RLSSVTQRIGEI

-703 EALNVDITQ
+703 EALNVDITR

-720 VENLQSTLRACT
+720 VENLQATLRACT

>member
-1 MLAKNVKATR
+1 MPLPPMEKGFSNAQKIPHDPEQDRPARRPLPGVGGGLADGPVALPDAPKQPASGPRPAATCSPT
-11 AFRPPALSLTSI
+11 RPRNTCRPWAKCRPCKCN
-23 ASMLAPTE
+23 APSCRPTNTARDYR
-31 GGFVSR
+31 GICC
-37 KKAFPMQKKFLTIQS
+37 T
-52 KIALLAG
+52 
-59 LCLLLVVGL
+59 C
-68 LMSLSLY
+68 
-75 QTHKS
+75 
-80 SQQVAEA
+80 
-87 SSEMLAEAAKEHMQ
+87 
-101 ALGKVQAMQV
+101 
-111 QRTFMQT
+111 
-118 HEFGQGLSRY
+118 
-128 LLYLRQLQHQGT
+128 RQLQHQGN
-140 LTRPQLRQ
+140 LTRQQLRQ
-148 ALSTQLH
+148 ELSTQLH

-173 DALDGADSGFVD
+173 DALDGADAGFAD
-185 KADLGSNE
+185 KPDLGSNE
-193 TGRFSQYWVQGKPGE
+193 TGRFSLYWVQSKPGE

-281 INLAALQKNSEASA
+281 INLAALQQNSEASA

-309 PRGVISANSQDVSLL
+309 PRGVISANSQDVSRL
-324 GQPMDNAEVM
+324 GQPMDNAQVM

-344 FVDPQQIKVLEPLAP
+344 FVDPQQIKVLEPLPP

-368 LVGVPQEVLLAPVIT
+368 LVGVPQDVLLAPVTT
-383 LQKDLD
+383 LQKQLD
-389 ARGVQSTALEL
+389 AQGVQSTALEL

-466 RIHQSMREV
+466 RIHHSIREV

-482 NQGARRVLDASN
+482 NEGARRVLDASN

-524 AHNASDASHQAS
+524 AHNASDASQQAS

-557 ELSGKIRTSCA
+557 ELSGKISASCA

-662 ESVSIANLAGT
+662 ESVTIANLAGT
-673 RLGSVTQRIGEI
+673 RLSSVTQRIGEI

-720 VENLQSTLRACT
+720 VENLQATLRACT

>member
-1 MLAKNVKATR
+1 
-11 AFRPPALSLTSI
+11 
-23 ASMLAPTE
+23 
-31 GGFVSR
+31 
-37 KKAFPMQKKFLTIQS
+37 MQTKFLTIQS

-59 LCLLLVVGL
+59 LCLLLVVAL
-68 LMSLSLY
+68 LMGLSLY
-75 QTHKS
+75 QTHQS
-80 SQQVAEA
+80 SRQVAEA
-87 SSEMLAEAAKEHMQ
+87 SGEMLADAAKEHMQ

-111 QRTFMQT
+111 ERTFMQT

-128 LLYLRQLQHQGT
+128 LLYLRQLQQQGN

-148 ALSTQLH
+148 ELSTQLH

-173 DALDGADSGFVD
+173 DALDGADASFVD
-185 KADLGSNE
+185 KAELGSNE
-193 TGRFSQYWVQGKPGE
+193 KGRFSLYWVQGKPGE

-234 YTCARDTRQ
+234 YTCARDSRQ

-295 LQLFDGHGQISIVS
+295 QQLFDGHGQISIVS
-309 PRGVISANSQDVSLL
+309 PRGVISANSQDVSRL
-324 GQPMDNAEVM
+324 GQPMDSSDVM

-368 LVGVPQEVLLAPVIT
+368 LVGVPQEVLLAPVAT
-383 LQKDLD
+383 LQKELD
-389 ARGVQSTALEL
+389 AQGVQSTALEL

-466 RIHQSMREV
+466 RIHHSIREV
-475 SSAALGV
+475 ASAALGV
-482 NQGARRVLDASN
+482 NEGARRVLEASN

-524 AHNASDASHQAS
+524 AHNASDASQQAS
-536 SARQQAEDGRQV
+536 AARQQAEDGRQV

-557 ELSGKIRTSCA
+557 ELSGKISASCA

-623 SLAGRTQTSAL
+623 SLAGCTQTSAL

-642 LQVGARDSVT
+642 LQIGARDSVT

-662 ESVSIANLAGT
+662 ESVTIANLAGT

>member
-1 MLAKNVKATR
+1 MHRT
-11 AFRPPALSLTSI
+11 
-23 ASMLAPTE
+23 
-31 GGFVSR
+31 
-37 KKAFPMQKKFLTIQS
+37 FLTIQS

-68 LMSLSLY
+68 LMGLSLY

-87 SSEMLAEAAKEHMQ
+87 SGDMLANAAREHMQ

-118 HEFGQGLSRY
+118 HEYGQGLSRY
-128 LLYLRQLQHQGT
+128 LLYLRKLQQQGS
-140 LTRPQLRQ
+140 LSRHQLRQ
-148 ALSTQLH
+148 ELSTQLH

-173 DALDGADSGFVD
+173 GGLDGADADFV
-185 KADLGSNE
+185 KQAELGSNE
-193 TGRFSQYWVQGKPGE
+193 TGRFALYWVQSKPGE

-259 LVTSVAFPLLE
+259 LVTSVAFPLIE

-281 INLAALQKNSEASA
+281 INLAALQQNSEASA
-295 LQLFDGHGQISIVS
+295 LELFDGNGQISIVS
-309 PRGVISANSQDVSLL
+309 PRGVISANSQDVGRL

-334 DALRQGQPKV
+334 DSLRQGRPKV
-344 FVDPQQIKVLEPLAP
+344 FVDARQIKVLEPLSP
-359 IAGAAPWGV
+359 IAGAAAWGV
-368 LVGVPQEVLLAPVIT
+368 LVGVPQNVLLAPVTT
-383 LQKDLD
+383 LQKELD
-389 ARGVQSTALEL
+389 AQGVQSTALEL

-466 RIHQSMREV
+466 RIHHSIREV

-482 NQGARRVLDASN
+482 NEGARRVLDASN

-524 AHNASDASHQAS
+524 AHNASDASQQAS

-557 ELSGKIRTSCA
+557 ELSGKISASCA

-623 SLAGRTQTSAL
+623 SLAGRTQASAL

-642 LQVGARDSVT
+642 LQVGARESVT

-657 QQHSE
+657 QRHSE
-662 ESVSIANLAGT
+662 ESVTIANLAGS

-703 EALNVDITQ
+703 EALNVDIIQ

-720 VENLQSTLRACT
+720 VENLQATLRACT
-732 ELEQQAARLNQ
+732 ELEQQAGRLNQ

>member
-1 MLAKNVKATR
+1 MH
-11 AFRPPALSLTSI
+11 
-23 ASMLAPTE
+23 
-31 GGFVSR
+31 
-37 KKAFPMQKKFLTIQS
+37 KKFLTIQS

-68 LMSLSLY
+68 LMGLSLY
-75 QTHKS
+75 QTHRS

-87 SSEMLAEAAKEHMQ
+87 SSEMLANAAKEHMQ

-118 HEFGQGLSRY
+118 HEYGQGLSRY
-128 LLYLRQLQHQGT
+128 LLYLRQLQHQGN

-148 ALSTQLH
+148 ELSTQLH

-173 DALDGADSGFVD
+173 DALDGADAGFVD
-185 KADLGSNE
+185 QAAMGSNE
-193 TGRFSQYWVQGKPGE
+193 TGRFSLYWVQSKPGE

-215 EGLLANTEPG
+215 EALLANTSPG

-234 YTCARDTRQ
+234 YTCARDTRK

-259 LVTSVAFPLLE
+259 LVTSIAFPLLDHD
-270 NGKVIAVVGLD
+270 KVIAVVGLD
-281 INLAALQKNSEASA
+281 INLAALQQNSEASA
-295 LQLFDGHGQISIVS
+295 RQLFDGNGQISIVS
-309 PRGVISANSQDVSLL
+309 PRGVISANSQDVSRL
-324 GQPMDNAEVM
+324 GQPLDNVEVM
-334 DALRQGQPKV
+334 DTLRQGQPKV
-344 FVDPQQIKVLEPLAP
+344 FVDQQQIKVLEPLAP
-359 IAGAAPWGV
+359 IVGAAPWGV
-368 LVGVPQEVLLAPVIT
+368 LVGVPQNVLLAPVTT
-383 LQKDLD
+383 LQQELD
-389 ARGVQSTALEL
+389 AQAVRSTALEL
-400 LLGGGSALLGLL
+400 LLGGGSALLGLV
-412 LIWYTAQRITRPLQV
+412 LIWYAAYRITRPLQL
-427 LTRVMEDISLGEGD
+427 LTRVMEDISRGEGD
-441 LTRRLQVQSR
+441 LTRRLAVQSR

-466 RIHQSMREV
+466 RIHHSIREV

-482 NQGARRVLDASN
+482 NEGAKRVLLASN
-494 SSLSNF
+494 ASLSNF
-500 DDQSTRTNSVAAAIN
+500 DEQSTRTNSVAAAIN
-515 QLGAAAQEI
+515 ELGAAAQEI
-524 AHNASDASHQAS
+524 ANNASDASQQAS
-536 SARQQAEDGRQV
+536 AARQQAEDGRQV
-548 VQRTIEVMN
+548 VERTIEVMN
-557 ELSGKIRTSCA
+557 ELSGKISASCV
-568 NIEVLNDKTVNIGQ
+568 NIEALNSKTVNIGQ

-623 SLAGRTQTSAL
+623 SLAGRTQTSAA
-634 EIQQMIEE
+634 EIQQMIEA
-642 LQVGARDSVT
+642 LQIGARESVT

-697 EQTAVV
+697 EQTSVV
-703 EALNVDITQ
+703 EALNVDITE

-720 VENLQSTLRACT
+720 VENLQSTLQACT
-732 ELEQQAARLNQ
+732 ELEREAGRLNQ

>member
-1 MLAKNVKATR
+1 MPIKR
-11 AFRPPALSLTSI
+11 
-23 ASMLAPTE
+23 
-31 GGFVSR
+31 
-37 KKAFPMQKKFLTIQS
+37 LTIQS
-52 KIALLAG
+52 KITLLAG

-68 LMSLSLY
+68 LMGLSLY
-75 QTHKS
+75 QTHQS
-80 SQQVAEA
+80 REQVDQA
-87 SSEMLAEAAKEHMQ
+87 STAMLANAAKEHMQ
-101 ALGKVQAMQV
+101 ALAKLQAMQV

-118 HEFGQGLSRY
+118 HDYGQGLSRY
-128 LLYLRQLQHQGT
+128 LLYLRQLHAKGS
-140 LTRPQLRQ
+140 LTRQQLREQ
-148 ALSTQLH
+148 LVTQVH

-173 DALDGADSGFVD
+173 DALDGADQDF
-185 KADLGSNE
+185 ANQPALGSNDS
-193 TGRFSQYWVQGKPGE
+193 GRFTLYWVQSQPGD

-215 EGLLANTEPG
+215 EALLANTAPG

-234 YTCARDTRQ
+234 YTCARDSRQ

-253 ASGSRK
+253 SSGSRK

-281 INLAALQKNSEASA
+281 INLADLQRNSEASA
-295 LQLFDGHGQISIVS
+295 QQLFDGQGQISIVS
-309 PRGVISANSQDVSLL
+309 PLGVTAANSQDISRL
-324 GQPMDNAEVM
+324 GEPA
-334 DALRQGQPKV
+334 QGNS
-344 FVDPQQIKVLEPLAP
+344 VDPQQVNVLEPLAP
-359 IAGAAPWGV
+359 ISGAAPWSV
-368 LVGVPQEVLLAPVIT
+368 VVSVPRAVLLAPVT
-383 LQKDLD
+383 ALQHELD
-389 ARGVQSTALEL
+389 EQSARSKLLEL

-412 LIWYTAQRITRPLQV
+412 LIGYTAFRITRPLHV

-441 LTRRLQVQSR
+441 LTRRLHVHSE
-451 DEIGQLATA
+451 DELGQLATA

-466 RIHQSMREV
+466 RIHQSIREV

-482 NQGARRVLDASN
+482 NEGAKRVLMASN
-494 SSLSNF
+494 SSLRNS
-500 DDQSTRTNSVAAAIN
+500 DEQALRTNSVAAAIN

-524 AHNASDASHQAS
+524 ASNAAVASQQAS
-536 SARQQAEDGRQV
+536 AARQQASDGHEV
-548 VQRTIEVMN
+548 VERTIELIN
-557 ELSGKIRTSCA
+557 ELSGKISASCA

-588 GISQQTNL
+588 SISQQTNL

-623 SLAGRTQTSAL
+623 SLAHRTQESTQ
-634 EIQQMIEE
+634 EIQQMIES
-642 LQVGARDSVT
+642 LQVGARDSVI

-662 ESVSIANLAGT
+662 ASVSTVNLAGK

-685 DNVNQSVAAATE
+685 DNMNQSVAAATE

-703 EALNVDITQ
+703 EALNVDITE
-712 INTLNQQG
+712 INLLNSRG
-720 VENLQSTLRACT
+720 VENVQATLIAC
-732 ELEQQAARLNQ
+732 EALEQQAQRLEQ

>member
-1 MLAKNVKATR
+1 MRLN
-11 AFRPPALSLTSI
+11 L
-23 ASMLAPTE
+23 
-31 GGFVSR
+31 
-37 KKAFPMQKKFLTIQS
+37 LTIRR
-52 KIALLAG
+52 KITLLAG
-59 LCLLLVVGL
+59 LCLVLVVAL
-68 LMSLSLY
+68 LMGLSLY
-75 QTHKS
+75 QTHQS
-80 SQQVAEA
+80 SQQVATA
-87 SSEMLAEAAKEHMQ
+87 SGEMLAKAAREHMQ
-101 ALGKVQAMQV
+101 ALGTVQAMHV

-118 HEFGQGLSRY
+118 HEYGQGLSRY
-128 LLYLRQLQHQGT
+128 LLYLRQLQQQRR
-140 LTRPQLRQ
+140 LDRAQLRQ
-148 ALSTQLH
+148 ELSSQLH

-173 DALDGADSGFVD
+173 DALDGGDAGF
-185 KADLGSNE
+185 AGQAELGSNE
-193 TGRFSQYWVQGKPGE
+193 TGRFALYWVQGTPGE

-215 EGLLANTEPG
+215 EGLLANTAPG

-234 YTCARDTRQ
+234 YTCARDSRQ

-253 ASGSRK
+253 ASGTRK
-259 LVTSVAFPLLE
+259 LVTSIAFPLLE

-281 INLAALQKNSEASA
+281 INLAALQQNTETSA
-295 LQLFDGHGQISIVS
+295 RQLFDGNGQISIIS
-309 PRGVISANSQDVSLL
+309 PSGVISANSQDASRL
-324 GQPMDNAEVM
+324 GQPMDNRELQES
-334 DALRQGQPKV
+334 LRQGQATV
-344 FVDPQQIKVLEPLAP
+344 LVDAQQIKVLEPLAP
-359 IAGAAPWGV
+359 IPGAAPWGV
-368 LVGVPQEVLLAPVIT
+368 LVGVPQSVLLAPVT
-383 LQKDLD
+383 SLRTALD
-389 ARGVQSTALEL
+389 DQAVKSTGLEL

-412 LIWYTAQRITRPLQV
+412 LIGYTAQRITRPLQE

-441 LTRRLQVQSR
+441 LTRRLHVQSR

-475 SSAALGV
+475 SSAAQGV
-482 NQGARRVLDASN
+482 NAGAQRVLQASN
-494 SSLSNF
+494 SSLENF
-500 DDQSTRTNSVAAAIN
+500 DDQSSRTRSVAAAIN

-524 AHNASDASHQAS
+524 ARNACDASHQAS
-536 SARQQAEDGRQV
+536 NARQQAEDGRQV
-548 VQRTIEVMN
+548 VQRTIKVMH
-557 ELSGKIRTSCA
+557 ELSGKISASCA
-568 NIEVLNDKTVNIGQ
+568 NIEVLNDKTVDIGQ

-623 SLAGRTQTSAL
+623 SLAGRTQTSAQ
-634 EIQQMIEE
+634 EIQQMIEA
-642 LQVGARDSVT
+642 LQIGAQQSVA

-662 ESVSIANLAGT
+662 ESVNIANLAGT

-685 DNVNQSVAAATE
+685 DNVNQSVATATE

-703 EALNVDITQ
+703 EALNVDIIQ

-720 VENLQSTLRACT
+720 VENLQATLRACS
-732 ELEQQAARLNQ
+732 ELEQQAGRLNQ
-743 LVGSFRI
+743 LVGNFRI

>member
-1 MLAKNVKATR
+1 MH
-11 AFRPPALSLTSI
+11 
-23 ASMLAPTE
+23 
-31 GGFVSR
+31 
-37 KKAFPMQKKFLTIQS
+37 KKFLTIQS

-68 LMSLSLY
+68 LMGLSLY
-75 QTHKS
+75 QTHQS
-80 SQQVAEA
+80 SQQVARA
-87 SSEMLAEAAKEHMQ
+87 SSEMLANAAKEHMQ

-118 HEFGQGLSRY
+118 HEYGQGLSRY
-128 LLYLRQLQHQGT
+128 LLYLRQLQHQGN

-173 DALDGADSGFVD
+173 DALDGADASFVD
-185 KADLGSNE
+185 QAVMGSNE
-193 TGRFSQYWVQGKPGE
+193 TGRFSLYWVQSKPGE

-215 EGLLANTEPG
+215 EALLANTAPG

-234 YTCARDTRQ
+234 YTCARDSRK

-259 LVTSVAFPLLE
+259 LVTSIAFPLID

-281 INLAALQKNSEASA
+281 INLAALQQNSEASA
-295 LQLFDGHGQISIVS
+295 LQLFDRNGQISIVS
-309 PRGVISANSQDVSLL
+309 PRGVISANSQDVSRL
-324 GQPMDNAEVM
+324 GQPLDNAEVM
-334 DALRQGQPKV
+334 DTLRQGQPKV
-344 FVDPQQIKVLEPLAP
+344 FVDRQQIKVLEPLAP
-359 IAGAAPWGV
+359 IAGAVPWGV
-368 LVGVPQEVLLAPVIT
+368 LVGVPQDVLLAPVT
-383 LQKDLD
+383 ALQSQLD
-389 ARGVQSTALEL
+389 AQGVQSTALEL
-400 LLGGGSALLGLL
+400 LLGGGSALLGLV
-412 LIWYTAQRITRPLQV
+412 LIWYAAYRITRPLQL

-441 LTRRLQVQSR
+441 LTRRLAVQSR

-466 RIHQSMREV
+466 RIHHSIREV

-482 NQGARRVLDASN
+482 NEGAKRVLLATN
-494 SSLSNF
+494 SSMNNF
-500 DDQSTRTNSVAAAIN
+500 DEQSTRTNSVAAAIN
-515 QLGAAAQEI
+515 ELGAAAQEI
-524 AHNASDASHQAS
+524 ATNASDASQQAS
-536 SARQQAEDGRQV
+536 AARQQAEDGRQV
-548 VQRTIEVMN
+548 VERTIQVMN
-557 ELSGKIRTSCA
+557 ELSGKISASCA
-568 NIEVLNDKTVNIGQ
+568 NIEVLNSKTVNIGQ

-623 SLAGRTQTSAL
+623 SLAGRTQTSAA

-642 LQVGARDSVT
+642 LQVGARESVT

-662 ESVSIANLAGT
+662 ESVSIANLAGK

-697 EQTAVV
+697 EQTSVV
-703 EALNVDITQ
+703 EALNVDITE

-732 ELEQQAARLNQ
+732 ELEREAGRLNQ

>member
-1 MLAKNVKATR
+1 MHKR
-11 AFRPPALSLTSI
+11 
-23 ASMLAPTE
+23 
-31 GGFVSR
+31 
-37 KKAFPMQKKFLTIQS
+37 FLTIQS
-52 KIALLAG
+52 KITLLAG
-59 LCLLLVVGL
+59 LCLVLVVGL
-68 LMSLSLY
+68 LMGLSLY
-75 QTHKS
+75 QTHQS
-80 SQQVAEA
+80 SQQVARA
-87 SSEMLAEAAKEHMQ
+87 SSDMLADAAKEHMQ

-118 HEFGQGLSRY
+118 HEYGQGLSRY
-128 LLYLRQLQHQGT
+128 LLYLRQLQQQGN
-140 LTRPQLRQ
+140 LTRQQLRQ

-173 DALDGADSGFVD
+173 DALDGADAGFAD
-185 KADLGSNE
+185 KPDLGSNE
-193 TGRFSQYWVQGKPGE
+193 TGRFSQYWVQGNPGE

-309 PRGVISANSQDVSLL
+309 PRGVISANSQDISRL
-324 GQPMDNAEVM
+324 GQPMDNAQVM
-334 DALRQGQPKV
+334 DALRQGRPKV
-344 FVDPQQIKVLEPLAP
+344 FVDPQQIKVLEPLPP

-368 LVGVPQEVLLAPVIT
+368 LVGVPQDVLLAPVTT
-383 LQKDLD
+383 LQKQLD
-389 ARGVQSTALEL
+389 AKSMQSTALEL

-412 LIWYTAQRITRPLQV
+412 LMGYTAQRITRPLKV

-466 RIHQSMREV
+466 RIHQSIREV
-475 SSAALGV
+475 SSAAHGV
-482 NQGARRVLDASN
+482 NEGARRVLDASN

-500 DDQSTRTNSVAAAIN
+500 DDQSSRTNSVAAAIN

-524 AHNASDASHQAS
+524 AHNASDASQQAS

-557 ELSGKIRTSCA
+557 ELSGKISASCS

-662 ESVSIANLAGT
+662 ESVTIANLAGT
-673 RLGSVTQRIGEI
+673 RLSSVTQRIGEI

-720 VENLQSTLRACT
+720 VENLQATLRACT

>member
-1 MLAKNVKATR
+1 MH
-11 AFRPPALSLTSI
+11 
-23 ASMLAPTE
+23 
-31 GGFVSR
+31 
-37 KKAFPMQKKFLTIQS
+37 KKFLTIQS

-68 LMSLSLY
+68 LMGLSLY

-80 SQQVAEA
+80 SRQVAQA
-87 SSEMLAEAAKEHMQ
+87 SGDMLANAAREHMQ

-118 HEFGQGLSRY
+118 HEYGQGLSRY
-128 LLYLRQLQHQGT
+128 LLYLRQLQQRGN
-140 LTRPQLRQ
+140 LTRQQLRQ
-148 ALSTQLH
+148 ELSTQLH

-173 DALDGADSGFVD
+173 GGLDGADAGF
-185 KADLGSNE
+185 ANQAELGSNE
-193 TGRFSQYWVQGKPGE
+193 TGRFALYWVQSKPGE

-281 INLAALQKNSEASA
+281 INLAALQQNSETSA
-295 LQLFDGHGQISIVS
+295 RALFDGNGRISIVS
-309 PRGVISANSQDVSLL
+309 PRGVISANSQDVNRL
-324 GQPMDNAEVM
+324 GQPVDSNEVM
-334 DALRQGQPKV
+334 DALRQGKPEV
-344 FVDPQQIKVLEPLAP
+344 FVDARQIKVLEPLSP

-368 LVGVPQEVLLAPVIT
+368 LVGVPQNVLLAPVTT
-383 LQKDLD
+383 LQKELD
-389 ARGVQSTALEL
+389 AQSVQNTALEL

-412 LIWYTAQRITRPLQV
+412 LIWYTALRITRPLQV

-466 RIHQSMREV
+466 RIHHSIREV

-482 NQGARRVLDASN
+482 NEGARRVLDASN
-494 SSLSNF
+494 SSMSNF

-536 SARQQAEDGRQV
+536 NARQQAEDGRKV

-557 ELSGKIRTSCA
+557 ELSGKISTSCA

-642 LQVGARDSVT
+642 LQVGARESVT

-657 QQHSE
+657 QRHSE
-662 ESVSIANLAGT
+662 ESVTIANLAGS

-703 EALNVDITQ
+703 EALNVDINR

-732 ELEQQAARLNQ
+732 KLEQQAARLNQ

>member
-1 MLAKNVKATR
+1 MHKR
-11 AFRPPALSLTSI
+11 
-23 ASMLAPTE
+23 
-31 GGFVSR
+31 
-37 KKAFPMQKKFLTIQS
+37 FLTIQS

-68 LMSLSLY
+68 LMGLSLY

-87 SSEMLAEAAKEHMQ
+87 SGEMLADEAKEHMQ

-128 LLYLRQLQHQGT
+128 LLYLRQLQHQGQ
-140 LTRPQLRQ
+140 LNARQLRQ
-148 ALSTQLH
+148 ELSTQLH

-161 PDLLGLYVIFEP
+161 PDLLGLYVIFEA
-173 DALDGADSGFVD
+173 DALDGADAGF
-185 KADLGSNE
+185 ANQAALGSNE
-193 TGRFSQYWVQGKPGE
+193 TGRFSLYWVQSKPGE

-281 INLAALQKNSEASA
+281 INLAALQNNSEASA
-295 LQLFDGHGQISIVS
+295 QALFDGHGQISIVS
-309 PRGVISANSQDVSLL
+309 PRGVISANSQDVSRL
-324 GQPMDNAEVM
+324 GHPMDNAEVM
-334 DALRQGQPKV
+334 DALRQGQPNV
-344 FVDPQQIKVLEPLAP
+344 FVDAQQIKVLEPLPP

-368 LVGVPQEVLLAPVIT
+368 LVGVPQDVLLAPVTT
-383 LQKDLD
+383 LQKQL
-389 ARGVQSTALEL
+389 AAQGVQSTALEL

-412 LIWYTAQRITRPLQV
+412 LIWYTAQRITRPLQL

-451 DEIGQLATA
+451 DEIGQLAAA

-475 SSAALGV
+475 SAAALGV
-482 NQGARRVLDASN
+482 NQGARRVLEASH

-500 DDQSTRTNSVAAAIN
+500 DDQSSRTSSVAAAIN

-524 AHNASDASHQAS
+524 AHNASDASHQSCA
-536 SARQQAEDGRQV
+536 ARQQAEDGRQV

-557 ELSGKIRTSCA
+557 ELSGKIRASCA

-623 SLAGRTQTSAL
+623 SLAGRTQASAL

-662 ESVSIANLAGT
+662 ESVTIANLAGT

-703 EALNVDITQ
+703 EALNVDITR

-720 VENLQSTLRACT
+720 VENLQATLRACT
-732 ELEQQAARLNQ
+732 ELEQQAGRLNQ